1 MSSNHTNITVPVHGS
16 LFHSTCIF
24 ICKYICLKRG
34 YTLKDPEIFSRL
46 AKSPGIP
53 DVYVSYKYK
62 GKDDYG
68 QNRTLE
74 QSVCIEIETNA
85 TSASILKKSE
95 QFTRPGM
102 REPIIIDMGAGFE
115 EYRKKQLSKGL
126 TQPNEI
132 DLIAEY
138 IDSRLAI

>member
-1 MSSNHTNITVPVHGS
+1 MSSNHTEVMVPIHGG

-24 ICKYICLKRG
+24 ICKFICSKRG
-34 YTLKDPEIFSRL
+34 YTLKNPEAFSRL

-53 DVYVSYKYK
+53 DVYLSYSYKS
-62 GKDDYG
+62 KDGYG
-68 QNRTLE
+68 QLRTLE

-85 TSASILKKSE
+85 TSTSILKKSE

-102 REPIIIDMGAGFE
+102 RDPIIIDMG
-115 EYRKKQLSKGL
+115 KKYEDYKKKRLEKGL
-126 TQPNEI
+126 SQLNEI

-138 IDSRLAI
+138 IDHELVL

>member
-1 MSSNHTNITVPVHGS
+1 MSSNGKIIEVQAHGS

-53 DVYVSYKYK
+53 DVYISYKYK
-62 GKDDYG
+62 GKDDYN
-68 QNRTLE
+68 QTKTFE
-74 QSVCIEIETNA
+74 QSVCIEIETDA
-85 TSASILKKSE
+85 TSASILKKNE

-102 REPIIIDMGAGFE
+102 HEPIIIDMGRGFDD
-115 EYRKKQLSKGL
+115 YKKKRLAKGL
-126 TQPNEI
+126 NQPSEI

-138 IDSRLAI
+138 IDNRLVL